1 MATTISNPPY
11 NLKWQLPFFASSQP
25 RFDLGVPPESNANF
39 AFVLS
44 ALEKSDNAV
53 FLLPNGVLSTTNK
66 FEMKIKENL
75 VNVNYIET
83 VISLPGNMFEATSIP
98 TCLIVF
104 NKKKT
109 DYKVNMINLTSKTSK
124 EKRAQRG
131 QTGETNIHRVYEK
144 ELNVISDD
152 SISEVLEIIENQ
164 TDNAGL
170 SKTVSVNDI
179 KAQGFNL
186 MPSRY
191 INAEL
196 EESNSRDYEHIVNDL
211 NRIISKK
218 NAIKITINENMAKSL
233 GLYELA
239 LDFKNGKA
247 INQTMNEMLKPLNF
261 KIGKEDVISLTR
273 YKEMK
278 FEVKDF
284 DELPE
289 LISIFLNMWRQRM
302 MSLNNEENRI
312 LIELRDTLL
321 PDLMSGK
328 ISLGEESEDSE

>member
-1 MATTISNPPY
+1 MTTTISNPPY
-11 NLKWQLPFFASSQP
+11 NIKWKLPFFASSQP

-39 AFVLS
+39 AFVLT
-44 ALEKSDNAV
+44 ALENADNAV
-53 FLLPNGVLSTTNK
+53 FLFPNGVLSTTNK
-66 FEMKIKENL
+66 SEMKIKENL
-75 VNVNYIET
+75 VNANYVET

-109 DYKVNMINLTSKTSK
+109 DYKVNMIDLTSKTSK

-131 QTGETNIHRVYEK
+131 QFGETNIHRVYKK

-152 SISEVLEIIENQ
+152 LISEVLEIIENKV
-164 TDNAGL
+164 DNVGL
-170 SKTVSVNDI
+170 SKTVSINDI
-179 KAQGFNL
+179 KAKGFNL
-186 MPSRY
+186 RPSRY
-191 INAEL
+191 IDVEL
-196 EESNSRDYEHIVNDL
+196 EESNSRNYEHIVNDL

-218 NAIKITINENMAKSL
+218 NSIKITINENMAKSL

-239 LDFKNGKA
+239 LDLKNGKA
-247 INQTMNEMLKPLNF
+247 INQAMNEMLKPLNL
-261 KIGKEDVISLTR
+261 KIKKENVVSLTR
-273 YKEMK
+273 NKEMK

-289 LISIFLNMWRQRM
+289 MISIFLGMWRQRM
-302 MSLNNEENRI
+302 MTLNNEENRI

-321 PDLMSGK
+321 PDLLSGK
-328 ISLGEESEDSE
+328 INLEKETEDK